1 MHPQVTVLQTTHIK
15 FSSSPG
21 SYCSGKVTIVG
32 RHPKN
37 ANKQIAYFMVYK
49 IALSASMLATH
60 RYHRNILAL
69 VFSLVW

>member
-32 RHPKN
+32 RHPKK
-37 ANKQIAYFMVYK
+37 ANKQIAYFDGVLNC
-49 IALSASMLATH
+49 IVSIHA
-60 RYHRNILAL
+60 RYTPLPPQYPCSC
-69 VFSLVW
+69 F